1 MKVKNSDNEKTPQY
15 AKYVR
20 FDNGVVRFVGDFVA
34 TRLSFLLGRM
44 DDAYEDFKE
53 YRFQSIS
60 SRELLNKL
68 EKRYVFAMEKLESV
82 SDELS
87 KESFE
92 KKKNCNEIIID
103 RLMYL
108 YGRFEWGTYNMDPDN
123 KRVNGDILFAGLY
136 EVLEAGKEIIE
147 ETLAFLYDI
156 EPYFENQR
164 DVYIEDT
171 QNGFRVV
178 TEKECPVNTQTIH
191 AGFYD
196 VAHHKLLKKEE
207 VLVHN
212 VKESDKE
219 LAR

>member
-1 MKVKNSDNEKTPQY
+1 
-15 AKYVR
+15 
-20 FDNGVVRFVGDFVA
+20 
-34 TRLSFLLGRM
+34 
-44 DDAYEDFKE
+44 
-53 YRFQSIS
+53 
-60 SRELLNKL
+60 
-68 EKRYVFAMEKLESV
+68 MEKLESV

-212 VKESDKE
+212 VKERDKE